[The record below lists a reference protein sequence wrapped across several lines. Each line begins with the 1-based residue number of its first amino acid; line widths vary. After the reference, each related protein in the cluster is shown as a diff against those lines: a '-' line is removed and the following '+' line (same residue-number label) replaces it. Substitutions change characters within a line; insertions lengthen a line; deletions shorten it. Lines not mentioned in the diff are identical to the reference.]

1 MSTDTVL
8 LTLVVPH
15 AVEDVVLDVLL
26 ANPETVHGFT
36 TTRGEGH
43 GAGVEL
49 IAPVEQVRGSS
60 RRMCIRIVG
69 SRATA
74 DATVALLR
82 AELSGANLYYWIVPV
97 LEAGRIE

>member
-1 MSTDTVL
+1 MSTENVL

-26 ANPETVHGFT
+26 AHPDTVHGFT
-36 TTRGEGH
+36 TTCGEGH
-43 GAGVEL
+43 GDGVEL
-49 IAPVEQVRGSS
+49 LAPVEQVRGSS

-69 SRATA
+69 ARETA

-82 AELSGANLYYWIVPV
+82 EHLSGANLFYWIVPV
-97 LEAGRIE
+97 LEAGRIK